1 MFYDDLVHD
10 IEIIDL
16 ESNSSCEKW
25 PDLSIPVK
33 GATGGFLNGGVLVCG
48 GNTVTSDVDASL
60 TDRCQHITPD
70 GTQLSYM
77 DLSIPTIA
85 SSSTVVS
92 NRLLVSGGV
101 SPYYVDNAELIDLEH
116 KWPVPNLPY
125 KVADHCSMLI
135 GNVQH
140 RVTYLVARPFTK
152 LHM

>member
-10 IEIIDL
+10 CEIIDL

-48 GNTVTSDVDASL
+48 GNTVTSDTDASY
-60 TDRCQHITPD
+60 TNRCQHITPD
-70 GTQLSYM
+70 GTQLSNI
-77 DLSIPTIA
+77 DLNISTIA

-101 SPYYVDNAELIDLEH
+101 SRYNLDNAELIDLER
-116 KWPVPNLPY
+116 KWPVHNLPY

-140 RVTYLVARPFTK
+140 SSSTLFSRLK
-152 LHM
+152 LIHY